1 MNDLIKGKELNE
13 ELNIV
18 YRYLCKLGVP
28 KEDAK
33 DAVQEAA
40 VKYLL
45 HFDSIPLKK
54 IRSWLIRVALNF
66 YYDQYRKQKRIELD
80 INLKNIAADFK
91 ENPEALYLE
100 MEKNHD
106 LKLAI
111 GKLKPAYQELLFL
124 KYQLALSYEEM
135 GQIVNKSLAS
145 VKTNLFRAKKQL
157 AKVYKED
164 TKDE

>member
-91 ENPEALYLE
+91 ENPEVLYLE

>member
-1 MNDLIKGKELNE
+1 MNDLIKGTELNE

-18 YRYLCKLGVP
+18 YRYLCKVGVP

-40 VKYLL
+40 LKYLL

-66 YYDQYRKQKRIELD
+66 YYDQYRKQKRIDLD
-80 INLKNIAADFK
+80 IDLKRIPADFK
-91 ENPEALYLE
+91 ESPEFIFLE
-100 MEKNHD
+100 MEKNNE

-111 GKLKPAYQELLFL
+111 EKLKPVYQEMLFL
-124 KYQLALSYEEM
+124 KYQLALSYEEI
-135 GQIVNKSLAS
+135 GKIVNKSLAS

-157 AKVYKED
+157 AKVHKEA
-164 TKDE
+164 TKNE

>member
-157 AKVYKED
+157 AKVYKEA

>member
-1 MNDLIKGKELNE
+1 MDDLIKGKELNE
-13 ELNIV
+13 ELNVV
-18 YRYLCKLGVP
+18 YRYLCKVGVP

-40 VKYLL
+40 IKYLI

-66 YYDQYRKQKRIELD
+66 YYDQYRKQKRIDLD
-80 INLKNIAADFK
+80 VNLKKVAADFK
-91 ENPEALYLE
+91 ENPESIYLE
-100 MEKNHD
+100 LEKNND
-106 LKLAI
+106 LKQAI
-111 GKLKPAYQELLFL
+111 AKLKPDYQEMLFL
-124 KYQLALSYEEM
+124 KYQLALSYEEI

-157 AKVYKED
+157 AKVYKEA
-164 TKDE
+164 TENE

>member
-91 ENPEALYLE
+91 ENPEVLYLE

-157 AKVYKED
+157 AKVYKEA